1 MTKLDFSAINKSSAK
16 SFNEQKNMIKKIGKG
31 QTVLCSSCS
40 QPLQLSVSSENETG
54 VRCVKGCT
62 LIGLEVEAS

>member
-31 QTVLCSSCS
+31 KTVLCTNCK
-40 QPLQLSVSSENETG
+40 QPLQLSVSSESENG
-54 VRCVKGCT
+54 IQCAKGCT
-62 LIGLEVEAS
+62 LITLEIEG